1 MKSCWIG
8 AASLVLLASSWCG
21 AAEVREARGDAL
33 DRRISKLIEQLG
45 DDQFPVR
52 ERAQEELVQL
62 GYEAFDA
69 LTDAENNDDPEIAA
83 QASYLVRLIRVDW
96 TREGDPRQIQVIF
109 KDYES
114 LPDERRLLRIR
125 QLADLPDDQGLEWL
139 CRLVRFEKS
148 QVLSKQAALAVMNQ
162 EQPRDDAAWARRAK
176 TIAKSLERGR
186 RPATRWLTTYVQ
198 AHADPAAALPA
209 WTALTEAERQTL
221 EHHPQ
226 ETQNQIVRE
235 LLRRKIDLL
244 DRLSR
249 PEEIQDVM
257 HQMVLC
263 ERGDSA
269 SLTEL
274 VDWLAKRK
282 AWTVVD
288 EVSTRFAASFEADAL
303 LLYTL
308 CEARVAQGNRE
319 SAERGAEQ
327 AIKLS
332 GDSALEHK
340 SVAKALLERG
350 LTEWSDRELR
360 YIIQLGPIASPL
372 AIEARLN
379 LSQSLHDRALDR
391 QAAEA
396 LQGLIEAMDTD
407 MNVVLQVREILQSSP
422 DRPPGMLRARYFHY
436 LSCDAE
442 SQKDIAKQREYL
454 DKALEQDKADVDV
467 LISAYRLSAA
477 DAKWHADVIDLV
489 KKAVDDTRRAIE
501 DAPDEPTNYNQ
512 LAWLVANT
520 EGDLEEAIRLSQKS
534 VDVARASATTQEE
547 FRQVSMYL
555 DTLAHC
561 YFAQKDF
568 ENAVKYQAE
577 AVKLDPHSAPIG
589 RQLKTFRK
597 ALAEAQAGSG
607 K

>member
-8 AASLVLLASSWCG
+8 VTSLMLFASSWCG
-21 AAEVREARGDAL
+21 AAEVHEARGDAL

-45 DDQFPVR
+45 DSQFPVR
-52 ERAQEELVQL
+52 ERAQQELVQL

-69 LTDAENNDDPEIAA
+69 LSDAENNDDPEIAA

-148 QVLSKQAALAVMNQ
+148 HVLSKQAALAVMNQ
-162 EQPRDDAAWARRAK
+162 ESPRDDAAWARRAK

-198 AHADPAAALPA
+198 AQADPAGALPA

-244 DRLSR
+244 DRLGQSD
-249 PEEIQDVM
+249 EIQGVM

-288 EVSTRFAASFEADAL
+288 EVATRFAASFETDSL

-319 SAERGAEQ
+319 SAERTAEQ
-327 AIKLS
+327 ALKLG

-340 SVAKALLERG
+340 SVAKALLDRG
-350 LTEWSDRELR
+350 LIEWSDRELR

-372 AIEARLN
+372 AIEARLH

-407 MNVVLQVREILQSSP
+407 MNVVQQVREILQ
-422 DRPPGMLRARYFHY
+422 DRPPGMIRARFFHY
-436 LSCDAE
+436 LACDAE
-442 SQKDIAKQREYL
+442 SKKEIAKQREYL
-454 DKALEQDKADVDV
+454 DKALEQDKADVDA

-477 DAKWHADVIDLV
+477 DAKWRADVIELV
-489 KKAVDDTRRAIE
+489 KKAVDETRRAIE
-501 DAPDEPTNYNQ
+501 DAPDDPTNYNQ

-520 EGDLEEAIRLSQKS
+520 EGDLDEAIRLSQKS
-534 VDVARASATTQEE
+534 VDLARSSATTQEE
-547 FRQVSMYL
+547 FRSVSMYL

-568 ENAVKYQAE
+568 ANAVKYQAE

-589 RQLKTFRK
+589 RQLKTFRQ
-597 ALAEAQAGSG
+597 ALTDAQSSSG

>member
-1 MKSCWIG
+1 MRSLFAEAERRG
-8 AASLVLLASSWCG
+8 TPVVLHPARPVTLELLPDFDMAASLGMMFDTTIALCRLILSGVLEEHPNLKLVCPHVGGVLPYLIGRLDYQVLALKRGGDRIQRAPRESLKRVWFDTVTGIGLGIQFAKDFAG
-21 AAEVREARGDAL
+21 ADKLMYGSDHPWIDPQYNIDAL
-33 DRRISKLIEQLG
+33 DS
-45 DDQFPVR
+45 V
-52 ERAQEELVQL
+52 
-62 GYEAFDA
+62 
-69 LTDAENNDDPEIAA
+69 
-83 QASYLVRLIRVDW
+83 
-96 TREGDPRQIQVIF
+96 
-109 KDYES
+109 
-114 LPDERRLLRIR
+114 
-125 QLADLPDDQGLEWL
+125 
-139 CRLVRFEKS
+139 
-148 QVLSKQAALAVMNQ
+148 
-162 EQPRDDAAWARRAK
+162 
-176 TIAKSLERGR
+176 
-186 RPATRWLTTYVQ
+186 
-198 AHADPAAALPA
+198 
-209 WTALTEAERQTL
+209 ALTEAERQTL